1 MGERVYSRQFHAAAG
16 AEAWRVLPEGAYA
29 FFRTDSF
36 GASARFV
43 QAINALLRDTTVA
56 PHVDI
61 RGDGVMVLLRAFRA
75 EYGLFDEDL
84 ELARAI
90 STAARELE
98 LTADPTAIQTL
109 SMIPGAP
116 QRKSIMP
123 FWQAVLAYVPRP
135 DSPDED
141 LVDPHDRLAPFWFE
155 EMDELRPDGKG
166 SIHFVVWVPWD
177 QAEARVAAALSAGGR
192 IVTYHEDERY
202 WTMADPVG
210 NEVDIAATSPPETT
224 SEMAG

>member
-1 MGERVYSRQFHAAAG
+1 
-16 AEAWRVLPEGAYA
+16 
-29 FFRTDSF
+29 
-36 GASARFV
+36 
-43 QAINALLRDTTVA
+43 
-56 PHVDI
+56 
-61 RGDGVMVLLRAFRA
+61 MVLLRAFRA